1 MPASAHQVQNVCRNR
16 YALHLMPLADSLHP
30 TFGALNAMQSK
41 AAGVRGSYV
50 FDPVL

>member
-16 YALHLMPLADSLHP
+16 YALHLMPLANSLHP

-41 AAGVRGSYV
+41 
-50 FDPVL
+50 VLSG